1 MYNCAYIVILLSAVA
16 VLGKIED
23 ALLVPVSIS
32 YEKLLDGNF
41 NRELMVG
48 DFLAQPGQCCANAE
62 LHRVAVYT
70 RCATIVL
77 TLNFF
82 TCCRASEK
90 LTSRS
95 GAPVAASGTC

>member
-48 DFLAQPGQCCANAE
+48 DFLAPVSVAQTLSYIE
-62 LHRVAVYT
+62 LLFIHV
-70 RCATIVL
+70 VL
-77 TLNFF
+77 
-82 TCCRASEK
+82 
-90 LTSRS
+90 
-95 GAPVAASGTC
+95 